1 MMHKHLSLII
11 QEFDLFPKA
20 LVNVVSAYILY
31 LMLET
36 RGHNARQASTLMGIA
51 ESSFSRMLNRPDSLI
66 FAKGS
71 LNRSAKRRLVALR
84 GCKKGK
90 RPLVI
95 IDSTLTGRR
104 GKYVENAAFHKLG
117 KKSVRGHKLIN
128 FVLLLDG
135 EIVPLSALA
144 HYSREYC
151 EENGYTYKTE
161 NDLVIEWLN
170 WLHASNL
177 FEKEDIK
184 HLHFVCDAGYDA
196 KKVQKAINRIGCH
209 FTMCIKSNRLIEG
222 LSIEKYFRRQRI
234 IPWQS
239 IRLFAE
245 KDGKK
250 MRKEYRIRIA
260 PNVQLKGF
268 GPVSAVYSEAR
279 KRDGSRSKK
288 YIVSSHTGLSGREI
302 VENYRNRWSIESWHK
317 IMKQNH
323 GYGDCRSACFRA
335 FEAHVNLC
343 LTAYNLQRCNESGIP
358 KPGTTITEYVGL
370 RRMQDGAMILTQF
383 NGVQRFKNAVTEA
396 VADLVNT
403 KAA

>member
-1 MMHKHLSLII
+1 MHKHLSRII

-20 LVNVVSAYILY
+20 LVKVVSAYILY
-31 LMLET
+31 LMLEA
-36 RGHNARQASTLMGIA
+36 RGHNAKQASTLMGIP
-51 ESSFSRMLNRPDSLI
+51 ESSFSRMLNRPDSLV

-71 LNRSAKRRLVALR
+71 LNRSARRRLASLKS
-84 GCKKGK
+84 GKKRK

-95 IDSTLTGRR
+95 FDSTLTGRR
-104 GKYVENAAFHKLG
+104 GKYVENASFHRLG

-128 FVLLLDG
+128 FVLYLDG
-135 EIVPLSALA
+135 EIVPLSVLA

-151 EENGYTYKTE
+151 EQHGYTYKTE

-177 FEKEDIK
+177 FAKEDIK

-209 FTMCIKSNRLIEG
+209 FTMSIKSNRLIEG
-222 LSIEKYFRRQRI
+222 LSIEEYFRRQRI

-260 PNVQLKGF
+260 PNIQLKGF
-268 GPVSAVYSEAR
+268 GPVSAVYSEAK

-288 YIVSSHTGLSGREI
+288 YIVSSNTGLSGREI
-302 VENYRNRWSIESWHK
+302 VETYRDRWAIESWHK
-317 IMKQNH
+317 DMKQNH

-335 FEAHVNLC
+335 FEAHINFC

-358 KPGTTITEYVGL
+358 KPGTSITEYIGVRKL
-370 RRMQDGAMILTQF
+370 QDGAQSLNQF
-383 NGVQRFKNAVTEA
+383 NGVQRLKKAANEA
-396 VADLVNT
+396 LSEIMFT

>member
-1 MMHKHLSLII
+1 MQKHLNRII
-11 QEFDLFPKA
+11 QEFELIPKA

-36 RGHNARQASTLMGIA
+36 RGHNAKQAATLMEIS
-51 ESSFSRMLNRPDSLI
+51 ESSFSRMLNRPDSLA
-66 FAKGS
+66 FAKGC
-71 LNRSAKRRLVALR
+71 LNRSARRRMKALR
-84 GCKKGK
+84 TGKNGK
-90 RPLVI
+90 RPLII
-95 IDSTLTGRR
+95 IDSTLIGRR
-104 GKYVENAAFHKLG
+104 GKYVKNAAFHRLG
-117 KKSVRGHKLIN
+117 KRTVRGHKFVN
-128 FVLLLDG
+128 FVLFLDG
-135 EIVPLSALA
+135 EVIPLSAIA
-144 HYSREYC
+144 HYSQEYC

-170 WLHASNL
+170 WLHASHL

-209 FTMCIKSNRLIEG
+209 FTMCIKSSRLIEG
-222 LSIEKYFRRQRI
+222 LSVEEYFQRQRI

-245 KDGKK
+245 RDRKK

-268 GPVSAVYSEAR
+268 GPVSAVYSEAK

-288 YIVSSHTGLSGREI
+288 YIVSSNTGLSGREI
-302 VENYRNRWSIESWHK
+302 VENYRNRWAIESWHK
-317 IMKQNH
+317 DMKQNH
-323 GYGDCRSACFRA
+323 GYGDCRSSCFRA
-335 FEAHVNLC
+335 FEAHVNFC
-343 LTAYNLQRCNESGIP
+343 LAAYNLQRCNESGIP
-358 KPGTTITEYVGL
+358 KPGTSIAEYIGVRKL
-370 RRMQDGAMILTQF
+370 QDGAQCLNQF
-383 NGVQRFKNAVTEA
+383 NGVQRFKKAVSEA
-396 VADLVNT
+396 LAEMTST

>member
-1 MMHKHLSLII
+1 MHKHLNRII

-36 RGHNARQASTLMGIA
+36 RGHNAKQASALMGVP
-51 ESSFSRMLNRPDSLI
+51 ESSFSRMLNRPDSLVL
-66 FAKGS
+66 AKGN
-71 LNRSAKRRLVALR
+71 LNRSARRRLNALR
-84 GCKKGK
+84 SGKKGK

-104 GKYVENAAFHKLG
+104 GKYVENVSFHRLG

-128 FVLLLDG
+128 FVLYLDG
-135 EIVPLSALA
+135 EIIPLSVLA
-144 HYSREYC
+144 HYSQEYC
-151 EENGYTYKTE
+151 ENNGYTYKTE
-161 NDLVIEWLN
+161 NELVIEWLN

-177 FEKEDIK
+177 FAKDDIK

-209 FTMCIKSNRLIEG
+209 FTMCIKSSRLIEG
-222 LSIEKYFRRQRI
+222 LSIEEYFCRQRI

-250 MRKEYRIRIA
+250 MRKEYRIKIS

-268 GPVSAVYSEAR
+268 GLVSAVYSEAK
-279 KRDGSRSKK
+279 KRDGSKSKK
-288 YIVSSHTGLSGREI
+288 YIVSSNTRLSGREI
-302 VENYRNRWSIESWHK
+302 VEIYRDRWAIESWHK
-317 IMKQNH
+317 DMKQNH
-323 GYGDCRSACFRA
+323 GYGDCRSTCFRA

-343 LTAYNLQRCNESGIP
+343 LAAYNLQRCNECGIP
-358 KPGTTITEYVGL
+358 KPGTSIIEYIGVRKL
-370 RRMQDGAMILTQF
+370 QDGAQTINQF
-383 NGVQRFKNAVTEA
+383 NGVQRFKRAASEA
-396 VADLVNT
+396 LAEMTIRKVA
-403 KAA
+403 

>member
-1 MMHKHLSLII
+1 MHKHLSRII

-36 RGHNARQASTLMGIA
+36 RGHNAKQAPTLMGIP

-66 FAKGS
+66 LAKSS
-71 LNRSAKRRLVALR
+71 LNHAARRRLAALQR
-84 GCKKGK
+84 GKRGK

-95 IDSTLTGRR
+95 IDSTLIGRR
-104 GKYVENAAFHKLG
+104 GKFVENASFYRLG
-117 KKSVRGHKLIN
+117 KKSIRGHKLIN
-128 FVLLLDG
+128 FVLYLDG
-135 EIVPLSALA
+135 EIVPLSVVA
-144 HYSREYC
+144 HYSQAYC

-161 NDLVIEWLN
+161 NELVIEWLN

-177 FEKEDIK
+177 FAREDIK

-222 LSIEKYFRRQRI
+222 QSIEEYFCRQRI

-250 MRKEYRIRIA
+250 VRKEYRIRIA
-260 PNVQLKGF
+260 SNVQLKGF

-279 KRDGSRSKK
+279 KRDGQRSKK
-288 YIVSSHTGLSGREI
+288 YIVSSQTGLSGREI
-302 VENYRNRWSIESWHK
+302 VENYRNRWAIESWHK
-317 IMKQNH
+317 DMKQNH
-323 GYGDCRSACFRA
+323 GYSDCRSACFRA
-335 FEAHVNLC
+335 FEAHVNFC
-343 LTAYNLQRCNESGIP
+343 LAAYNLQRCNESGIP
-358 KPGTTITEYVGL
+358 RPGISIAEYVGVRKL
-370 RRMQDGAMILTQF
+370 QDGAHTLNQF
-383 NGVQRFKNAVTEA
+383 SGVQRFKKAASEA
-396 VADLVNT
+396 LGEIVIT